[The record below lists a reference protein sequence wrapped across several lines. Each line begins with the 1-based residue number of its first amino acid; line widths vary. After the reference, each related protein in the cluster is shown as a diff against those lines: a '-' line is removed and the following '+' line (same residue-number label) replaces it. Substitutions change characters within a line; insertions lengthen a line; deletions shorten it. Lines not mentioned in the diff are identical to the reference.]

1 MLVLRRKKE
10 EAIRIGADITVT
22 ITDIGQDYVNLAI
35 DAPREIN
42 ILRSELAEAARA
54 NREAAQ
60 ADPRSVKALTG
71 MLQKQKEKQDK

>member
-71 MLQKQKEKQDK
+71 MLQKQKENQDK